1 MATNSELRYDF
12 WDILKAPRM
21 ALSGKCLLA
30 QAQPLALGYV
40 AYFVFAYLSLLI
52 DGQQLSLVLSHFGL
66 FPIFALGLEHW
77 YSWAI
82 WIVGIIAFVVMYD
95 YGNLTV
101 AKLGFEHL
109 RGNHFFSRR
118 DAAKDAR
125 SNLMPMWVSG
135 GLVVLLIV
143 VLTLVQGVVSLVSL
157 VPGIGEILYAVLY
170 IVPFF
175 LWSLFLVFLAFG
187 LATSCLTLPAIIVA
201 REKETFGATFY
212 IYNVIWTQPLR
223 WLGMTISGLLLAKIG
238 IFVIGYFFARAL
250 QLTNFLAAWFG
261 GEKINKVI
269 VSAYVALDP
278 IQNVIRFFTT
288 LYPGSCIGFD
298 PKMPVA
304 YNLSQFDWQSS
315 VSGTEQAAAVIIAVG
330 VLAILILM
338 LSYGINIVTN
348 SQLLAFLLV
357 AYSEDKVKLTE
368 DASNRAAEPNEILP
382 EKPQSDSTNS

>member
-1 MATNSELRYDF
+1 MNSELRYDF

-30 QAQPLALGYV
+30 QAQPLAFGYA
-40 AYFVFAYLSLLI
+40 AYFVFAYLALLI
-52 DGQQLSLVLSHFGL
+52 DGQQLTAVWHLYGL
-66 FPIFALGLEHW
+66 FPLFALDLQNW
-77 YSWAI
+77 YSCAL
-82 WIVGIIAFVVMYD
+82 WIIGIIAFIVMYD
-95 YGNLTV
+95 FGNLTV

-109 RGNHFFSRR
+109 RGNHFFSKR

-125 SNLMPMWVSG
+125 SNLMPMWVSA
-135 GLVVLLIV
+135 GLVLLLIAA
-143 VLTLVQGVVSLVSL
+143 LALVQGVVSLVSL
-157 VPGIGEILYAVLY
+157 IPRIGELLYAVFY

-175 LWSLFLVFLAFG
+175 LWSLFLVFLALG

-223 WLGMTISGLLLAKIG
+223 WLGMTVFGLVLAKIG

-250 QLTNFLAAWFG
+250 QLANFLAAWFG
-261 GEKINKVI
+261 GEKINSI
-269 VSAYVALDP
+269 LVSAYNVLDP

-288 LYPGSCIGFD
+288 LYPGSCIRFD
-298 PKMPVA
+298 PKMPIE
-304 YNLSQFDWQSS
+304 YNLSQFGWQST
-315 VSGTEQAAAVIIAVG
+315 VSGTENVAAIIIAIG
-330 VLAILILM
+330 VLGVLVLT

-368 DASNRAAEPNEILP
+368 DASNRASEPNEILP
-382 EKPQSDSTNS
+382 EKPQTDSTNS

>member
-30 QAQPLALGYV
+30 QAQPLAFGYA
-40 AYFVFAYLSLLI
+40 AYFVFAYLALLV
-52 DGQQLSLVLSHFGL
+52 DGQQLSSVWSQFRLFPVLS
-66 FPIFALGLEHW
+66 LGLEHW
-77 YSWAI
+77 YSCAI
-82 WIVGIIAFVVMYD
+82 WIVGIIAFIVMYD

-109 RGNHFFSRR
+109 RGNHFFSKR
-118 DAAKDAR
+118 DAANDAR

-135 GLVVLLIV
+135 GLVLLLIA

-157 VPGIGEILYAVLY
+157 IPGIGELLYAVLY

-261 GEKINKVI
+261 GEKINSII
-269 VSAYVALDP
+269 VSAYSALDP

-288 LYPGSCIGFD
+288 LYPGSCIGYD
-298 PKMPVA
+298 PKMPIA
-304 YNLSQFDWQSS
+304 YNLKHFDWLSS
-315 VSGTEQAAAVIIAVG
+315 VSGTEQVAALVI
-330 VLAILILM
+330 AIGLLGILFLM
-338 LSYGINIVTN
+338 ISYGINIVTN

-357 AYSEDKVKLTE
+357 VYSEDKVKLTE